1 MTMPENE
8 QIPLAAMLSNTA
20 QLLDV
25 LSAKAAE
32 IDEAVGDWLVSG
44 DGARPPLVLLQDVDL
59 LRQSVDCLRIL
70 AGNLARQDLND
81 CVISVAD
88 VVDGIYLESIRS
100 GCRRN

>member
-1 MTMPENE
+1 MTMPEDE
-8 QIPLAAMLSNTA
+8 RIQLSAVLSNTA

-25 LSAKAAE
+25 LSSKAVE

-70 AGNLARQDLND
+70 ASNLARQNLDEFS
-81 CVISVAD
+81 IPVAD
-88 VVDGIYLESIRS
+88 IVDGIYLESIRS
-100 GCRRN
+100 GCRRT

>member
-1 MTMPENE
+1 MTMNE
-8 QIPLAAMLSNTA
+8 DDDISLAAVLSNTA
-20 QLLDV
+20 KLLEV

-44 DGARPPLVLLQDVDL
+44 DGTRPPLVLLQDVDL

-70 AGNLARQDLND
+70 TGNLARQDLKD

-88 VVDGIYLESIRS
+88 AVDGIYLESIRS
-100 GCRRN
+100 GCRRT

>member
-1 MTMPENE
+1 MTMPEE
-8 QIPLAAMLSNTA
+8 ERIPLTAMLLNTA
-20 QLLDV
+20 QLLEV

-44 DGARPPLVLLQDVDL
+44 DGSRPPLVLLQDVDL

-70 AGNLARQDLND
+70 AGNLARQDLED
-81 CVISVAD
+81 CVVSVAEAI
-88 VVDGIYLESIRS
+88 DGIYLESIRS